1 MINAAFVLVH
11 GMGHQD
17 PAWSDKMQKV
27 LKSSIPDLNIKPV
40 FYETLYSDLI
50 EGKTFQAVFTKKNKD
65 LTPADINVMLNVS
78 RMEAA
83 IGLAI
88 ARMAPSDVSR
98 KGYMAEATD
107 SFNNLIRYV
116 AGYLFNARLKSQI
129 DGRIRKALA
138 DAAADVGNSGHVVM
152 IGHSLGS
159 VVSWSVATN
168 KDYPLPGCFYKL
180 VTLGS
185 PLGFL
190 QSIDIIQPQKAPYY
204 WVNVRAPGDIVSAIG
219 VDEPPFSSDKGL
231 VAVRVRRVGSDQHGS
246 LINDPKVVTDW
257 MPMVA

>member
-17 PAWSDKMQKV
+17 PDWSAKMQKA
-27 LKSSIPDLNIKPV
+27 LKSSLPDLNIKPV
-40 FYETLYSDLI
+40 FYETLYSDLV
-50 EGKTFQAVFTKKNKD
+50 ESKTFQAVFNKKTKD
-65 LTPADINVMLNVS
+65 LTTADLKVMFSVS

-83 IGLAI
+83 MGLAT
-88 ARMAPSDVSR
+88 ARMAASDIAR

-107 SFNNLIRYV
+107 SFNNLLRYV
-116 AGYLFNARLKSQI
+116 AGYLFNPRLKSQI
-129 DGRIRKALA
+129 DGRIRKAMT
-138 DAAADVGNSGHVVM
+138 DAAADLGSGGRLVL

-159 VVSWSVATN
+159 VVSWSVATDKN
-168 KDYPLPGCFYKL
+168 YPLPGCFYKL

-190 QSIDIIQPQKAPYY
+190 QSIDIIQPQKSPFY

-231 VAVRVRRVGSDQHGS
+231 VALRVRRVGSDPHGS
-246 LINDPKVVTDW
+246 LINEPKVITDW
-257 MPMVA
+257 MPLVA